1 MVDVMTPLVSVK
13 QLGEA
18 SINSVALLL
27 IFEWDWDDAMSGG
40 SGMG

>member
-18 SINSVALLL
+18 SISSFALSS
-27 IFEWDWDDAMSGG
+27 IFEWDWDDISGDEVTLR
-40 SGMG
+40 